1 MKNPFKKSSIA
12 DTLINV
18 GIGGGANVAM
28 DYIFDSVEA
37 LASIAGYKNIIKIGV
52 GALAGS
58 MVTNKWARAAA
69 DGIATVGVSNLI
81 QEYMDGSDESA
92 NKGGEGEEAAT
103 TTGGLPN
110 GTIGRPMY
118 LGQKNFKNTRIA
130 GASFMES

>member
-37 LASIAGYKNIIKIGV
+37 LASIASYKNIIKIGV

-69 DGIATVGVSNLI
+69 DGVATVGVSNLI
-81 QEYMDGSDESA
+81 QEYMDGSDESGDKSGDDSA
-92 NKGGEGEEAAT
+92 ST
-103 TTGGLPN
+103 TDGLPN

-118 LGQKNFKNTRIA
+118 LGQKNFKNMRVA

>member
-37 LASIAGYKNIIKIGV
+37 LASIASYKNIIKIGV

-81 QEYMDGSDESA
+81 QEYMDGSEEPA
-92 NKGGEGEEAAT
+92 NNGGEEDAT
-103 TTGGLPN
+103 KTPGGLPN

-118 LGQKNFKNTRIA
+118 LGQKNFKNMRVA